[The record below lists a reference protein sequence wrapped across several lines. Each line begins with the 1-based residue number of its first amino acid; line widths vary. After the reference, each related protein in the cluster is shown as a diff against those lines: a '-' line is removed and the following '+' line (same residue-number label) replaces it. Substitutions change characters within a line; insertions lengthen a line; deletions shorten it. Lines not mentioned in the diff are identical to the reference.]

1 MAEEIN
7 NNKVFSLF
15 EVCMSIQKTLAGR
28 YKSSFWVKAEMN
40 KLHHYPHSGHCYPE
54 LVEKKGGKIIAQMRA
69 NLWRDDYTRIN
80 NNYLRI
86 LKEPLKDGITILFCA
101 SITFD
106 PAYGIALRIT
116 DIDPAYTLGQ
126 LEKEKGEAIERL
138 KARNLFKRNK
148 EHSLALLPKRIAVIS
163 VQTSRGYADFMK
175 VMEDNVWGYRFFY
188 HLFPALLQGDRAADS
203 IMVQLQRIQK
213 VLHHFD
219 VVAIIRGGGGD
230 IGLSCYNDFRL
241 SEAIALFP
249 LPVITGIGHSTNE
262 TVAEM
267 LAFENAITPTKLA
280 EFLIQRFH
288 DFSVP
293 VQRAQESLIDKAGKM
308 ITDEK
313 TKLHHTVRY
322 FRSVTG
328 NMLAGNHYH
337 IQHLVK
343 ALQQQL
349 HHTFNKRNEQYAS
362 ITTSL
367 KKATTSYCNSES
379 KELNNFERSVHQM
392 NPVNVLKRGYSITLL
407 NGKAV
412 NSYKQVHINDILE
425 TVMIDGS
432 ISSRVEASKESDT
445 HE

>member
-15 EVCMSIQKTLAGR
+15 EVCMSIQKTLADR
-28 YKSSFWVKAEMN
+28 YKSSFWIKAEMN

-54 LVEKKGGKIIAQMRA
+54 LVEKKGGKIIAQMRS

-80 NNYLRI
+80 NNFQRI

-101 SITFD
+101 TITFD
-106 PAYGIALRIT
+106 PSYGIALRIT
-116 DIDPAYTLGQ
+116 DIDASYTLGQ
-126 LEKEKGEAIERL
+126 LEREKGEAIERL
-138 KARNLFKRNK
+138 KAQNIFNKNK

-163 VQTSRGYADFMK
+163 VQTSRGYADFMN

-188 HLFPALLQGDRAADS
+188 HLFPALLQGDKAADS
-203 IMVQLQRIQK
+203 IIMQLKRIKK
-213 VLHHFD
+213 VMHHFD

-262 TVAEM
+262 TVVEM

-288 DFSVP
+288 NFSVP
-293 VQRAQESLIDKAGKM
+293 VQRAKESLTDKAGKM
-308 ITDEK
+308 IREEK
-313 TKLHHTVRY
+313 SKLHHTVRY

-328 NMLAGNHYH
+328 NMLTGYHYH
-337 IQHLVK
+337 IKHRLM
-343 ALQQQL
+343 ALQQHL
-349 HHTFNKRNEQYAS
+349 HYTFIKENEQC
-362 ITTSL
+362 TSL
-367 KKATTSYCNSES
+367 TISIKKATTARYSNEM
-379 KELNNFERSVHQM
+379 KELNNLERSVQQM
-392 NPVNVLKRGYSITLL
+392 NPVNVLKRGYSITLV
-407 NGKAV
+407 NGKSV
-412 NSYKQVHINDILE
+412 NNYKQVTINDTLE
-425 TVMIDGS
+425 TVIANGT
-432 ISSRVEASKESDT
+432 ITSRVESLKESDT

>member
-1 MAEEIN
+1 MAEQIN

-15 EVCMSIQKTLAGR
+15 EVCISIQKVLADR

-80 NNYLRI
+80 NNFQHI

-101 SITFD
+101 TITFD
-106 PAYGIALRIT
+106 PSYGIALRIT

-126 LEKEKGEAIERL
+126 LEREKVEAIERL
-138 KARNLFKRNK
+138 KAQNLFYRNK
-148 EHSLALLPKRIAVIS
+148 AHSLALLPKRIAVIS

-175 VMEDNVWGYRFFY
+175 VMEDNAWGYRFFC
-188 HLFPALLQGDRAADS
+188 HLFPALLQGDRAAGS
-203 IMVQLQRIQK
+203 IMMQLKRIKK
-213 VLHHFD
+213 VIHHFD

-280 EFLIQRFH
+280 EFLIQCFH
-288 DFSVP
+288 NFSVP
-293 VQRAQESLIDKAGKM
+293 VQRAKESLTDKAGKM
-308 ITDEK
+308 IREENS
-313 TKLHHTVRY
+313 KLHHSVRY
-322 FRSVTG
+322 LRSVTG
-328 NMLAGNHYH
+328 SMLTGNHYQ
-337 IQHLVK
+337 IQHRFR

-349 HHTFNKRNEQYAS
+349 NHTFQKEKEQYDS
-362 ITTSL
+362 LNTSL
-367 KKATTSYCNSES
+367 KRAATAYCNSEI
-379 KELNNFERSVHQM
+379 KELNNLERSIQQM

-412 NSYKQVHINDILE
+412 NSYQQVQMNDALE
-425 TVMIDGS
+425 TVLIDGT
-432 ISSRVEASKESDT
+432 ISSRVEVSKESDT

>member
-1 MAEEIN
+1 MAEQIN

-28 YKSSFWVKAEMN
+28 YKSPFWIKAEMN

-54 LVEKKGGKIIAQMRA
+54 LVEKKGGKIIAQMRS

-80 NNYLRI
+80 SNFQRI

-101 SITFD
+101 AITFD
-106 PAYGIALRIT
+106 PSYGIALRII

-126 LEKEKGEAIERL
+126 LEREKLEAVKRL
-138 KARNLFKRNK
+138 KAQNLFNRNK

-163 VQTSRGYADFMK
+163 VQTSRGYADFTK

-188 HLFPALLQGDRAADS
+188 HLFPALLQGDKAADS
-203 IMVQLQRIQK
+203 IIMQLKRIKK
-213 VLHHFD
+213 VMHHFD

-230 IGLSCYNDFRL
+230 IGLSCYNDFQL

-280 EFLIQRFH
+280 EFLIQCFH

-293 VQRAQESLIDKAGKM
+293 VQRAEESLTDKARKM
-308 ITDEK
+308 INQQKST
-313 TKLHHTVRY
+313 LHHTVRY
-322 FRSVTG
+322 LRSVTG
-328 NMLAGNHYH
+328 NMLTGNYYH
-337 IQHLVK
+337 IHHRLST
-343 ALQQQL
+343 LQQQL
-349 HHTFNKRNEQYAS
+349 HYTFNKGNEQLAS
-362 ITTSL
+362 LTISI
-367 KKATTSYCNSES
+367 KKATTALCNTET
-379 KELNNFERSVHQM
+379 KELNNLERSMHQM
-392 NPVNVLKRGYSITLL
+392 NPVNVLKRGYSITLF

-412 NSYKQVHINDILE
+412 NSYKQVHMNDTLE
-425 TVMIDGS
+425 TVMIDGTV
-432 ISSRVEASKESDT
+432 ISRVEASKESDK